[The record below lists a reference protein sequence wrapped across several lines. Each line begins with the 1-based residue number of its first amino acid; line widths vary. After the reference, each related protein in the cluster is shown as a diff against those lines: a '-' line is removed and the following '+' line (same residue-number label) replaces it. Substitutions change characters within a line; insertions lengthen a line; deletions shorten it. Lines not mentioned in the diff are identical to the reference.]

1 MEIHV
6 IRHTPVNF
14 DKNRC
19 YGQLDIPLAEGF
31 IENAKSLSNQL
42 SDCYEQVITSPLSRC
57 VKLADELNLKDSKR
71 DNRLLELDFGDWEGQ
86 LWNDINQKAL
96 NTWMEDF
103 VNNSPTNG
111 ETLNQMYKRIA
122 EFIDSLRSENFD
134 KVLIITHSGV
144 IRCFWAYFLE
154 IPLYNIFKLPI
165 SFGEVFK
172 FNLGDNKQYD
182 SVKQLK

>member
-19 YGQLDIPLAEGF
+19 YGQFDPPLAGNF

-42 SDCYEQVITSPLSRC
+42 SDGYDQVFTSPLSRC
-57 VKLADELNLKDSKR
+57 VKLANELNLKDFKR
-71 DNRLLELDFGDWEGQ
+71 DNRLTELDFGDWEGQ
-86 LWNDINQKAL
+86 FWKDINQEAL

-103 VNNSPTNG
+103 VNNPPTNG
-111 ETLNQMYKRIA
+111 ETLNQMYERIS
-122 EFIDSLRSENFD
+122 EFINSLRNENIN

-154 IPLYNIFKLPI
+154 IPLQNIFRIPI
-165 SFGEVFK
+165 GFGEVFK
-172 FNLGDNKQYD
+172 FNLGANKNYD
-182 SVKQLK
+182 SIKQLK